1 VTTPQILALYIHAGL
16 TLAVTL
22 GPATLQLVLLFQ
34 PPTGVMQGSGEVRGG
49 HVLGE
54 DI

>member
-1 VTTPQILALYIHAGL
+1 MTTPQILALYIHAGF

-34 PPTGVMQGSGEVRGG
+34 PPTGVMKGGGEGG
-49 HVLGE
+49 GE
-54 DI
+54 RRTCIE